1 MRTNQ
6 RDWRRNVVWQV
17 LACAACLASAGCGE
31 AVVNSGVVH
40 RATAPTDST
49 SSAGDDSTV
58 KSETAGTQLTQATQ
72 PVDVVPPQVGS
83 PTDVGTQDDPARP
96 RIFAVEGP
104 AGAQRINFDDLDL
117 LKLLKMDPVTADCV
131 EKMPEWLKGLGGKK
145 VRVRGFMKPG
155 NFLEG
160 IPQFL
165 LVRST
170 DMCCFGPKGK
180 VYHMIA
186 VSLKP
191 GTTTSYIELRPFDVE
206 GTFRIET
213 VQLDDESII
222 LLYHIDQG
230 TIIRS

>member
-1 MRTNQ
+1 MKITH
-6 RDWRRNVVWQV
+6 RDWRWNVVWRGW
-17 LACAACLASAGCGE
+17 ACAVCLVSAGCGE
-31 AVVNSGVVH
+31 SVVNSGVVH
-40 RATAPTDST
+40 PGTPPGESQAGT
-49 SSAGDDSTV
+49 SSANSTATGTPAGD
-58 KSETAGTQLTQATQ
+58 GTQAT
-72 PVDVVPPQVGS
+72 DVNRQVAGS
-83 PTDVGTQDDPARP
+83 TDGAAQEDPARP
-96 RIFAVEGP
+96 RTFAVEGP
-104 AGAQRINFDDLDL
+104 EGAQRINYDDLDL

-131 EKMPEWLKGLGGKK
+131 EKMPAWLKGLSGKK

-186 VSLKP
+186 VTLKP

-206 GTFRIET
+206 GRFRIEI
-213 VQLDDESII
+213 VQLDDDTIF
-222 LLYHIDQG
+222 LLYHIDEG